1 MTSGEAPLTV
11 SFIGSNS
18 TDDAGIVFYDWDF
31 GDGITSTEADPE
43 YIFNSV
49 GENVVTLIVTDA
61 EGLIGTTSLTIT
73 VDENSANQAPVA
85 IASADVTSGEAP
97 LTVSFIGSN
106 STDDA
111 GIVSY
116 AWDFGDGATSAEAN
130 PEYIFNTEGEY
141 EVTLT
146 VTDAEGLTASAS
158 FAIIVNSNSENQAP
172 VAIASSDVSGGEA
185 PLTVTFIGSDST
197 DDSGIVSFAWDF
209 GDGGTSTDADP
220 EYVFTAEGEYEVMLM
235 VTDAE
240 GLEGSTT
247 LTINVEDSNEPLS
260 EVELDMVLSPNPSID
275 FVEITLNGI
284 VEEEDIIGFMLHDSA
299 GRLIRQYTPDE
310 ISVSGTF
317 IISLD
322 ILTSD
327 VYVVTVIL
335 NNDDPVSKRLILR
348 K

>member
-1 MTSGEAPLTV
+1 M
-11 SFIGSNS
+11 
-18 TDDAGIVFYDWDF
+18 
-31 GDGITSTEADPE
+31 
-43 YIFNSV
+43 
-49 GENVVTLIVTDA
+49 
-61 EGLIGTTSLTIT
+61 
-73 VDENSANQAPVA
+73 
-85 IASADVTSGEAP
+85 TSGEAP